1 MTEKTIQ
8 MDSMAYQF
16 HIHDDKWQLK
26 LPKSQT
32 RVKDARQLALI
43 NKDSDLFVPAIVE
56 EGDDIFTFSFFV
68 DPRAKTWEDVRK
80 LERDDKLRLLYNLA
94 RFKKCLTTRMTFF
107 LHPDNLIMDDNLI
120 PSIVY
125 RGIRELVPPY
135 VMNEETFLLQYKC
148 LIVALFSKKYNF
160 EELYAGSIKNA
171 TDTQFERQVSEIGDF
186 DSLIK
191 LLKENYMKE
200 KKETEK
206 NMQIGPKQRFRHF
219 KQLTFIMIALSV
231 ILAVPLVYLSFVK
244 TPIQE
249 HLLEAHRH
257 FLSLDYGNVINDL
270 KDQKP
275 EKLPDISKYVL
286 AYSFIKSEKLG
297 DDQKEAILKNISIK
311 SDPNYL
317 LYWIYNGRGDFDK
330 TIDLAKYID
339 DPQLIMYGL
348 IKQIEMV
355 KNDPELSGTEREEKV
370 QKYEAEYKTY
380 IEKYGLDTLLEQ
392 QTSESSNLQESHQVI
407 EPNNQ
412 EEDNQETKN
421 DTVETQEVEEVDQ
434 ERKELINTTEEKK

>member
-1 MTEKTIQ
+1 MNEKTIQ
-8 MDSMAYQF
+8 MDSMTYQF
-16 HIHDDKWQLK
+16 LIHDDKWQLK

-32 RVKDARQLALI
+32 RVKDVRQLALI
-43 NKDSDLFVPAIVE
+43 NKDSDLFVPSIVE
-56 EGDDIFTFSFFV
+56 EGDDIFIFSFIV
-68 DPRAKTWEDVRK
+68 DPKAKTWGDVRK
-80 LERDDKLRLLYNLA
+80 LDRNDKLRLLCNLV

-107 LHPDNLIMDDNLI
+107 LHPDNLIIDDNLI
-120 PSIVY
+120 PFIVY

-135 VMNEETFLLQYKC
+135 EMNEETFLLQYKC

-160 EELYAGSIKNA
+160 DELYSGSIKNA

-191 LLKENYMKE
+191 FLEDNYRKE

-206 NMQIGPKQRFRHF
+206 NMQIVSKKRFRLF

-231 ILAVPLVYLSFVK
+231 VLAVPLVYLSFVK
-244 TPIQE
+244 TPFQE

-270 KDQKP
+270 EDQKP

-286 AYSFIKSEKLG
+286 AYSFIKSEKLAN
-297 DDQKEAILKNISIK
+297 DQKEAILKNISIK

-317 LYWIYNGRGDFDK
+317 LYWIYNGRGDFDRA
-330 TIDLAKYID
+330 IDLAKYID

-348 IKQIEMV
+348 IKQIERA
-355 KNDPELSGTEREEKV
+355 KNDPELSGTEREKKV
-370 QKYEAEYKTY
+370 QKYEADYKTY

-392 QTSESSNLQESHQVI
+392 QTSESSNLQESNQVI

-412 EEDNQETKN
+412 EVVNPETKN
-421 DTVETQEVEEVDQ
+421 DTVETKEIDQ
-434 ERKELINTTEEKK
+434 EGKGNIDATEDKK